1 MTIKVNLEPLESA
14 STLSYLGHTI
24 SDNNINWVSLYHNL
38 SKAQRRWGMVSR
50 VMVKAGVTVKSR
62 AMVYKPVLQMLPMY
76 GSESWII
83 IDATMKVL

>member
-1 MTIKVNLEPLESA
+1 
-14 STLSYLGHTI
+14 
-24 SDNNINWVSLYHNL
+24 
-38 SKAQRRWGMVSR
+38 MVSR

-83 IDATMKVL
+83 IDAMMKVL